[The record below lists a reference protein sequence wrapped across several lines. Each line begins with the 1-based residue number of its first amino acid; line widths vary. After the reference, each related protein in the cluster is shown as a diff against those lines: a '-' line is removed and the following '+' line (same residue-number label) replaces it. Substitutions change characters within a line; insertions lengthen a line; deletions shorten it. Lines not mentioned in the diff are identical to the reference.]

1 MWDWFSQEGPRRWEI
16 VQRID
21 VGGECLSRGDGAHVA
36 LARRRAARRWGTGC
50 GATANGMRRCLAL
63 AVPIG
68 PTWASSAKACELWI
82 ALPSA
87 GESVT
92 PCGTG

>member
-36 LARRRAARRWGTGC
+36 LARRRAARRWGDGLWGHCERHAQVSGTRSADRAHVGLV
-50 GATANGMRRCLAL
+50 GEGMRAL
-63 AVPIG
+63 DCTAF
-68 PTWASSAKACELWI
+68 SR
-82 ALPSA
+82 
-87 GESVT
+87 
-92 PCGTG
+92 